1 MKKLEVNQG
10 LAIGRFYS
18 PVGELRIAASDN
30 GLMRIEFAGSAQS
43 PDLSQSTAGSDTQ
56 ASTKAQVYI
65 DQTRQWL
72 ARYFS
77 HEDTG
82 PLPRL
87 SLQGTGFQKDIWALI
102 QEIPYGQTISYGQLA
117 RRAAQKRGTAR
128 ISAQAAGTAVGK
140 NPIPIL
146 IPCHRVIQA
155 DGHVGNYTP
164 DVQIKLNLLELEQE
178 NSNLT
183 GQRGYDQ
190 DLPDPFGKSA

>member
-1 MKKLEVNQG
+1 MKKQEATQE

-18 PVGELRIAASDN
+18 PVGVLRIAASDN
-30 GLMRIEFAGSAQS
+30 GLMQIEFAGSAQNFHS
-43 PDLSQSTAGSDTQ
+43 CQSAAGSDTQ
-56 ASTKAQVYI
+56 AGKKARVYI

-77 HEDTG
+77 HEATG

-117 RRAAQKRGTAR
+117 RRGAQKRGVAR
-128 ISAQAAGTAVGK
+128 ISAQAVGTAVGK

-146 IPCHRVIQA
+146 IPCHRVIQT

-164 DVQIKLNLLELEQE
+164 DVQIKLCLLELEQQD
-178 NSNLT
+178 SNLT
-183 GQRGYDQ
+183 GQSGLDQ
-190 DLPDPFGKSA
+190 DLPDPFGNSV